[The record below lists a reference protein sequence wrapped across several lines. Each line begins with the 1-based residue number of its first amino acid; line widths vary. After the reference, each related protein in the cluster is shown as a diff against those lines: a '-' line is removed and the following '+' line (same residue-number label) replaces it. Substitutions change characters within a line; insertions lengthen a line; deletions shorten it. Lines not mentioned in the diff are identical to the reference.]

1 MDIQNL
7 KDPHIAVISDIH
19 GNYVALERCLD
30 HAASNQANA
39 YLFLGD
45 YVSELAYPER
55 TMRLLYETAQKYPC
69 MFIRGNKEDYWFQF
83 RDRGE
88 TGWEYGNSTS
98 GALLYAY
105 RSLTSRDFDFF
116 SQMPASR
123 KLLLEGFPGIT
134 ACHGSPF
141 RVNEKMLPE
150 DENTLQIME
159 RTQTPLILFGHTHV
173 RTRIAGKDR
182 LAINPGSAGISYR
195 SGGKA
200 SISLPPRR
208 SICCFTEGT
217 AAGRRSRSAFPMI
230 RTGLSG
236 SFMNPACIVTRPI
249 GVWLRR
255 TFCGAGSCPMEPC
268 WQG

>member
-123 KLLLEGFPGIT
+123 KLLSGPGGFLKNREKRRRALDFYPLPG
-134 ACHGSPF
+134 
-141 RVNEKMLPE
+141 
-150 DENTLQIME
+150 
-159 RTQTPLILFGHTHV
+159 
-173 RTRIAGKDR
+173 
-182 LAINPGSAGISYR
+182 
-195 SGGKA
+195 
-200 SISLPPRR
+200 
-208 SICCFTEGT
+208 
-217 AAGRRSRSAFPMI
+217 
-230 RTGLSG
+230 
-236 SFMNPACIVTRPI
+236 
-249 GVWLRR
+249 
-255 TFCGAGSCPMEPC
+255 
-268 WQG
+268 